1 MSDQLNL
8 FSFCLYLYVML
19 NLIDSPPRTIM
30 EVYKSLPEG
39 TLAELINGIIY
50 MSPSPLY
57 KHQKILRSIA
67 RQLEDKIL
75 DAGLGEVIVAPFD
88 VYLDEE
94 LNAVQPDIIVVLKA
108 NDKIL
113 DRKGHIHGVPDLL
126 IEILSEGNKKHDTI
140 RKKELYEKFGVKEY
154 WIINPVDSQVIVYAL
169 DKVRFV
175 EYGKANGVIQSKLLN
190 LEFKF

>member
-1 MSDQLNL
+1 
-8 FSFCLYLYVML
+8 
-19 NLIDSPPRTIM
+19 M

-126 IEILSEGNKKHDTI
+126 IEILSEGNKKHDTF

-169 DKVRFV
+169 DKGRFV